1 MFLDII
7 SEFLSSCPLF
17 SGKNITQ
24 NYLSPSLSS
33 VGIFQVAENPILK
46 SYTDG
51 GGLISKG
58 LFAFVFI
65 QNKTNKIIIL
75 IAFLVFFL
83 Q

>member
-1 MFLDII
+1 MLRKTYTLYAYII
-7 SEFLSSCPLF
+7 VRWYIIVMSAIFRIYDEWVYLWGLSMLF
-17 SGKNITQ
+17 FK
-24 NYLSPSLSS
+24 
-33 VGIFQVAENPILK
+33 E

-51 GGLISKG
+51 GGLTSKG